1 MKRRYRMIAVVF
13 LLTGSLWACGVPLE
27 DRAFPLSVAV
37 DYTEGKYEVYYG
49 MPDLSAE
56 TGQDKEGENSGQKET
71 VVCYR
76 GRSMEETEELFLR
89 SQEDYLDL
97 GHVKAF
103 LLGENLLKNK
113 NAYEALLAYLE
124 EKPSVAGNIYVFSCR
139 SPREIMEL
147 EGTELDS
154 LGTFLVRIVESRP
167 YSRQEE
173 QTDLQS
179 LYNAWHN
186 QENRPSM
193 LQVDAEG
200 QTLLVKGNLYER
212 E

>member
-113 NAYEALLAYLE
+113 NAYEALLA
-124 EKPSVAGNIYVFSCR
+124 
-139 SPREIMEL
+139 
-147 EGTELDS
+147 
-154 LGTFLVRIVESRP
+154 
-167 YSRQEE
+167 
-173 QTDLQS
+173 
-179 LYNAWHN
+179 
-186 QENRPSM
+186 
-193 LQVDAEG
+193 
-200 QTLLVKGNLYER
+200 
-212 E
+212 

>member
-49 MPDLSAE
+49 MPDFSAE

-193 LQVDAEG
+193 LQVEAEG

>member
-13 LLTGSLWACGVPLE
+13 LLTGSLWACGVTLE

-193 LQVDAEG
+193 LQVEAEG

>member
-13 LLTGSLWACGVPLE
+13 LLAGSLWACGVPLE

-193 LQVDAEG
+193 LQVEAEG

>member
-76 GRSMEETEELFLR
+76 GRSMEETEELFLH

-193 LQVDAEG
+193 LQVEAEG

>member
-103 LLGENLLKNK
+103 LLVENLLKNK

-193 LQVDAEG
+193 LQVEAEG

>member
-1 MKRRYRMIAVVF
+1 MIAVVF

-193 LQVDAEG
+193 LQVEAEG

>member
-193 LQVDAEG
+193 LQVEAEG

>member
-103 LLGENLLKNK
+103 LLGEDLLKNK

-193 LQVDAEG
+193 LQVEAEG

>member
-13 LLTGSLWACGVPLE
+13 LLTGSLWACGIPLE

-124 EKPSVAGNIYVFSCR
+124 EKTSVAGNIYVFSCR

-193 LQVDAEG
+193 LQVEAEG

>member
-13 LLTGSLWACGVPLE
+13 LMTGSLWACGVPLE

-193 LQVDAEG
+193 LQVEAEG

>member
-13 LLTGSLWACGVPLE
+13 LLAGSLWACGVPLE

-76 GRSMEETEELFLR
+76 GRSKEETEELFLR

-186 QENRPSM
+186 QEKRPSM
-193 LQVDAEG
+193 LQVEAEG

>member
-167 YSRQEE
+167 YSRQEQ

-193 LQVDAEG
+193 LQVEAEG

>member
-124 EKPSVAGNIYVFSCR
+124 EKPSVVGNIYVFFCR

-193 LQVDAEG
+193 LQVEAEG

>member
-56 TGQDKEGENSGQKET
+56 TGQDKEGEHSGQKET

-193 LQVDAEG
+193 LQVEAEG

>member
-76 GRSMEETEELFLR
+76 GRRMEETEELFLR

-193 LQVDAEG
+193 LQVEAEG

>member
-193 LQVDAEG
+193 LQVQAEG

>member
-71 VVCYR
+71 GVCYR

-193 LQVDAEG
+193 LQVEAEG

>member
-13 LLTGSLWACGVPLE
+13 LLTVSLWACGVPLE

-193 LQVDAEG
+193 LQVEAEG